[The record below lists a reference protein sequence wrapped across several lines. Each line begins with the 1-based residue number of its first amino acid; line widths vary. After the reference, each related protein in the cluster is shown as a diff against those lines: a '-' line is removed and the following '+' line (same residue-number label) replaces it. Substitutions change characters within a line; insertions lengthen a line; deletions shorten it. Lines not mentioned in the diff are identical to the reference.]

1 MKIEQINKIL
11 AISGL
16 LPIVLLYVTNS
27 FTPFYLIFAFGI
39 IFLTLFS
46 RYDYAGL
53 GIIIGGIASIIYVNY
68 PMIKVDLLIPPII
81 ALIFSLAKSK
91 FWPSPI
97 LGIVFSLF
105 TSLYFGLPEE
115 YLATIL
121 IGLVLSLF
129 TKPKDPSIIFTVAIP
144 YFTFQ
149 TIYLIIY
156 SFSTST
162 TINVLNT
169 FFSLSKFAFLS
180 YATVIIAFILYLKE
194 KDYII
199 EGYLNF
205 LIGIISIGVSGIIA
219 YLYSSPLSVM
229 YSLSGSA
236 ILSFTPSLN
245 DLKTTLITTFKTKD
259 LRLAKRI
266 AEIYKGD
273 LTEIF
278 CQFANEKLCEA
289 VVLLPEFRPFSIDY
303 SKCDYTKVA
312 ECFLDLKK
320 VPSRDIVRYLLIV
333 KDKDVNLAE
342 KVGKLAVEVSPSP
355 KLLALMDEIEVLKL
369 DYLKYNW
376 DPQVWLNKTIHDY
389 KITSYLG
396 KGGSAY
402 VMMGEKD
409 DKKYAIKIPI
419 LMPPSS
425 YSYTYYDFINEYMQ
439 LRELSQKSGNIVKF
453 IDAQIDPVSL
463 KKILSGDVGEYLKNP
478 PILVME
484 YLEGGSA
491 KTLSQDDNVFYS
503 DDWQDIVKL
512 IGLQIAKALK
522 EIHDAGFVHLD
533 IKPSNILFS
542 KPPGRTGKEVLE
554 NLKNGETVVKIS
566 DLGSA
571 RKIGEKFAQFTPEF
585 CPVDQI
591 EALIKGEGARP
602 SMDIYSLGATMY
614 TLLTRQ
620 SFNSKELITLF
631 NDAITIYEQKGDY
644 SAIIEKAK
652 EEYRKYYENLKI
664 EDVKEELVNLIKDM
678 VNPDPEKRP
687 KIDEVLER
695 LSKMT

>member
-53 GIIIGGIASIIYVNY
+53 GIIIGGIASIIYANY

-503 DDWQDIVKL
+503 DEWQDIVKL

-542 KPPGRTGKEVLE
+542 KPPGRTGKEVLA

-591 EALIKGEGARP
+591 EALLKGEGARP

-664 EDVKEELVNLIKDM
+664 EDVREELVNLIKDM

>member
-53 GIIIGGIASIIYVNY
+53 GIIIGGIASIIYANY

-180 YATVIIAFILYLKE
+180 YATVFIAFILYLKE
-194 KDYII
+194 RDYII

-205 LIGIISIGVSGIIA
+205 LIGIISIVVSGIIA

-236 ILSFTPSLN
+236 ILSFTLSLN
-245 DLKTTLITTFKTKD
+245 DLKTTLITAFKTKD

-503 DDWQDIVKL
+503 DEWQDIVKL

-571 RKIGEKFAQFTPEF
+571 RKIGEKIAQFTPEF

-631 NDAITIYEQKGDY
+631 NDAITVYEQKGDY

-695 LSKMT
+695 LSKMN

>member
-53 GIIIGGIASIIYVNY
+53 GIITGGIASIIYANY

-156 SFSTST
+156 SFSTSA

-194 KDYII
+194 RDYII

-245 DLKTTLITTFKTKD
+245 DLKTTLITAFKTKD

-402 VMMGEKD
+402 VMVGEKD

-491 KTLSQDDNVFYS
+491 KKLSQDDNVFYS
-503 DDWQDIVKL
+503 DEWQDIVKL

-554 NLKNGETVVKIS
+554 NLKNGKTVVKIS

-591 EALIKGEGARP
+591 EALLKGEGAKP

-620 SFNSKELITLF
+620 SFNSKVLITLF

-687 KIDEVLER
+687 KSDEVLER

>member
-53 GIIIGGIASIIYVNY
+53 GIIIGGIASIIYANY

-105 TSLYFGLPEE
+105 TSLYFGLPKE

-194 KDYII
+194 RDYII

-245 DLKTTLITTFKTKD
+245 DLKTTLITAFKTKD

-342 KVGKLAVEVSPSP
+342 KVGKLALEVSPSP

-376 DPQVWLNKTIHDY
+376 DPHVWLNKTIHGY

-402 VMMGEKD
+402 VMTGEKD

-425 YSYTYYDFINEYMQ
+425 YSHKYYDFINEYIQ

-503 DDWQDIVKL
+503 DEWQDIVKL

-554 NLKNGETVVKIS
+554 NLKNGKTVVKIS

-591 EALIKGEGARP
+591 EALLKGEGAKP

-687 KIDEVLER
+687 KIDKVLER